1 MAVEKLDLSALFV
14 RSREIG
20 LDHAVVSECLSSPDP
35 KSLLQKE
42 IVDAMHHAA
51 SDKQSDGSATE
62 VRLELAEA
70 HLDSMDDKMQKQG
83 SQLEDMQETLG
94 LMKSSIDTLILLRW
108 DVEEVV
114 QQSGARAAA
123 AEALFQAARQIP
135 GAAAIMPPEQQQQQ
149 RLVPAPAAE
158 PEPEPE
164 PESEPE

>member
-1 MAVEKLDLSALFV
+1 MLCPLLRLVCVLHGWLALSARTDAISTMAVEKLDLSALFV

-83 SQLEDMQETLG
+83 SQLTWSHAFRFMHDACFIKNVLS
-94 LMKSSIDTLILLRW
+94 LMSQLY
-108 DVEEVV
+108 
-114 QQSGARAAA
+114 
-123 AEALFQAARQIP
+123 
-135 GAAAIMPPEQQQQQ
+135 
-149 RLVPAPAAE
+149 
-158 PEPEPE
+158 
-164 PESEPE
+164 